1 MTDALRSPRGWD
13 SELHFIE
20 AVRLALSQI
29 RVQKLKSFFTLLG
42 VVIGV
47 MFLIAVVSIVEGMSR
62 YVEEDFAA
70 KIIGKNTF
78 SFRRR
83 PDVNVGNV
91 SDETWREYSRRP
103 RVYERDVAVARGA
116 LPPGTVS
123 AIENMTFAYANSQ
136 YGRPRQ
142 VQVIATETDYFRIKS
157 YNLTSGRLFS
167 PQEAELGT
175 PVVIIGTEIATHFF
189 KGLDPIGRELRIG
202 GTPYNIIGL
211 LEKQGN
217 VFGFSLDRMVIGPYK
232 SPLSRVTNPRG
243 DIDALVVQAP
253 SRELLDDAMESVREV
268 MRGFR
273 RLPPARPDN
282 FALETSDAALSFF
295 DELKGK
301 LILFGTA
308 LPAIGLV
315 VGAMVI
321 MNIMLVAVAERTRE
335 IGIRKALGAKRK
347 DILSQF
353 LVESATLSVFGAAIG
368 IGLGIALAKI
378 VAAVSPLPAS
388 VAPWSIALALLVGA
402 GVGIVAGMYP
412 ASRAAR
418 LDPITA
424 LRQE

>member
-1 MTDALRSPRGWD
+1 V
-13 SELHFIE
+13 HFFE

-103 RVYERDVAVARGA
+103 RLYEPDIAVARGA

-123 AIENMTFAYANSQ
+123 AVENMTFAYANSQ

-157 YNLTSGRLFS
+157 YNLTSGRVFS
-167 PQEAELGT
+167 PQEAQLGT
-175 PVVIIGTEIATHFF
+175 PVVIIGTEVASHFF
-189 KGLDPIGRELRIG
+189 RGLDPLGRELRIG
-202 GTPYNIIGL
+202 GTPYTVIGL
-211 LEKQGN
+211 MEKQGN

-253 SRELLDDAMESVREV
+253 SREMLDEAMESVREV

-335 IGIRKALGAKRK
+335 IGIRKALGAKRR

-353 LVESATLSVFGAAIG
+353 LVESATLSVLGAAIG
-368 IGLGIALAKI
+368 IGLGIALAK
-378 VAAVSPLPAS
+378 VGAAVSPLPAS
-388 VAPWSIALALLVGA
+388 VAPWSILLALVVGA

>member
-1 MTDALRSPRGWD
+1 V
-13 SELHFIE
+13 HFLE

-103 RVYERDVAVARGA
+103 RVYEPDVAVARSA

-123 AIENMTFAYANSQ
+123 AVENMTFAYANTQ
-136 YGRPRQ
+136 FARPRQ
-142 VQVIATETDYFRIKS
+142 VQVIATESDYFKIKS
-157 YNLTSGRLFS
+157 YNLTNGRLFS

-175 PVVIIGTEIATHFF
+175 PVVIIGTEVASHFF
-189 KGLDPIGRELRIG
+189 RGLDPIGRVIRVG
-202 GTPYNIIGL
+202 GSPYTVIGL

-232 SPLSRVTNPRG
+232 SSLSRVTNPRG

-253 SRELLDDAMESVREV
+253 SRELLDDAMESVREA

-273 RLPPARPDN
+273 RLGPARPDN

-295 DELKGK
+295 EELKGR

-335 IGIRKALGAKRK
+335 IGIRKALGAKRR

-368 IGLGIALAKI
+368 IGLGIALAKV

-388 VAPWSIALALLVGA
+388 VAPWSILLALLVGA

-418 LDPITA
+418 LDPIAA

>member
-1 MTDALRSPRGWD
+1 MQ
-13 SELHFIE
+13 FFE
-20 AVRLALSQI
+20 AIRLALSQI

-103 RVYERDVAVARGA
+103 RIYEPDVAVARGA

-123 AIENMTFAYANSQ
+123 AVENMTFAYANSQ
-136 YGRPRQ
+136 YARPRQ
-142 VQVIATETDYFRIKS
+142 VQVIATEADYFRIKA
-157 YNLTSGRLFS
+157 YNLTSGRVFS
-167 PQEAELGT
+167 PQEAQLGT
-175 PVVIIGTEIATHFF
+175 PVVIIGTEVASHFF
-189 KGLDPIGRELRIG
+189 RGLDPLGREIRVG
-202 GTPYNIIGL
+202 GSPYTVIGL

-232 SPLSRVTNPRG
+232 STLSRVTNPRG

-253 SRELLDDAMESVREV
+253 SREMLDDAMESVREV

-335 IGIRKALGAKRK
+335 IGIRKALGAKRR

-378 VAAVSPLPAS
+378 IAAVSPLPAS
-388 VAPWSIALALLVGA
+388 VAPWSIALALAVGA

-418 LDPITA
+418 LDPIAA

>member
-1 MTDALRSPRGWD
+1 V
-13 SELHFIE
+13 HFFE

-103 RVYERDVAVARGA
+103 RVYEPDVAVARAA

-123 AIENMTFAYANSQ
+123 AVENMTFAYANSQ
-136 YGRPRQ
+136 WARPRQ
-142 VQVIATETDYFRIKS
+142 VQVIATESDYFKIKS
-157 YNLTSGRLFS
+157 YNLTNGRLFS

-175 PVVIIGTEIATHFF
+175 PVVIIGTEVATHFF
-189 KGLDPIGRELRIG
+189 RGLDPIGREIRIG
-202 GTPYNIIGL
+202 GTPYTIIGL

-232 SPLSRVTNPRG
+232 SSLSRVTNPRG

-253 SRELLDDAMESVREV
+253 SRELLDDAMESVREA

-273 RLPPARPDN
+273 RLGPARPDN

-295 DELKGK
+295 DELKGR

-335 IGIRKALGAKRK
+335 IGIRKALGAKRR

-368 IGLGIALAKI
+368 IGLGIALAKV

-388 VAPWSIALALLVGA
+388 VAPWSILLALVVGA

-418 LDPITA
+418 LDPIAA

>member
-1 MTDALRSPRGWD
+1 MQ
-13 SELHFIE
+13 FFE

-103 RVYERDVAVARGA
+103 RVFEPDVAVARSA

-123 AIENMTFAYANSQ
+123 AVENMTFAYANTQ
-136 YGRPRQ
+136 FARPRQ
-142 VQVIATETDYFRIKS
+142 VQVIATEADYFKIKS
-157 YNLTSGRLFS
+157 YNLTNGRLFS

-175 PVVIIGTEIATHFF
+175 PVVIIGTEVASHFF
-189 KGLDPIGRELRIG
+189 KGLDPLGREIRIG
-202 GTPYNIIGL
+202 GSPYTVIGL

-253 SRELLDDAMESVREV
+253 SREMLDDAIESVREAL
-268 MRGFR
+268 RGFR
-273 RLPPARPDN
+273 KLGPARPDN

-295 DELKGK
+295 DELKGR

-335 IGIRKALGAKRK
+335 IGIRKALGAKRR

-353 LVESATLSVFGAAIG
+353 LVESATLSVVGAAIG
-368 IGLGIALAKI
+368 IGLGIAGAKI
-378 VAAVSPLPAS
+378 IAAVSPLPAS
-388 VAPWSIALALLVGA
+388 VAPWSILLALAVGA

-418 LDPITA
+418 LDPIAA

>member
-1 MTDALRSPRGWD
+1 MQFL
-13 SELHFIE
+13 E

-47 MFLIAVVSIVEGMSR
+47 MFLIAVVSIVEGMSK

-103 RVYERDVAVARGA
+103 RVYEPDVAVARGA

-123 AIENMTFAYANSQ
+123 AIENMTFAYANTQ
-136 YGRPRQ
+136 FARPRQ
-142 VQVIATETDYFRIKS
+142 VQVIATESDYFKIKS
-157 YNLTSGRLFS
+157 YNLTNGRLFS

-175 PVVIIGTEIATHFF
+175 PVVVIGTEVATHFF
-189 KGLDPIGRELRIG
+189 RGLDPMGREIRIG
-202 GTPYNIIGL
+202 GTPYTVIGL

-232 SPLSRVTNPRG
+232 SSLSRVTNPRG

-253 SRELLDDAMESVREV
+253 SRELLDDAMESVREA

-273 RLPPARPDN
+273 RLGPARPDN

-295 DELKGK
+295 DELKGR

-335 IGIRKALGAKRK
+335 IGIRKALGAKRR

-368 IGLGIALAKI
+368 IGLGIALAKV
-378 VAAVSPLPAS
+378 VAAVSPLPAT
-388 VAPWSIALALLVGA
+388 VAPWSILLALVVGA

-418 LDPITA
+418 LDPIAA

>member
-1 MTDALRSPRGWD
+1 MP
-13 SELHFIE
+13 FFE
-20 AVRLALSQI
+20 AVRLAWSQI

-91 SDETWREYSRRP
+91 SEETWREYSRRP
-103 RVYERDVAVARGA
+103 RIYEPDVAAARSA

-123 AIENMTFAYANSQ
+123 AVENMTFAYANSQ
-136 YGRPRQ
+136 YARPRQ
-142 VQVIATETDYFRIKS
+142 VQVIATEPDYFRIKS
-157 YNLTSGRLFS
+157 YNLTNGRLFS
-167 PQEAELGT
+167 PQEAQLGT
-175 PVVIIGTEIATHFF
+175 PVVIIGTEVASHFF
-189 KGLDPIGRELRIG
+189 RGLDPIGREIRIG
-202 GTPYNIIGL
+202 GTSFNVIGL

-232 SPLSRVTNPRG
+232 SMLSRVTNPRG

-253 SRELLDDAMESVREV
+253 TRELLDDAMESVREV

-335 IGIRKALGAKRK
+335 IGIRKALGAKRR

-368 IGLGIALAKI
+368 IGLGIALAKV

-418 LDPITA
+418 LDPIAA

>member
-1 MTDALRSPRGWD
+1 VN
-13 SELHFIE
+13 FIE

-91 SDETWREYSRRP
+91 TEETWREYSRRP
-103 RVYERDVAVARGA
+103 RVYERDVAVARSA
-116 LPPGTVS
+116 LPPNTLS
-123 AIENMTFAYANSQ
+123 AVENMTFAYANSQ
-136 YGRPRQ
+136 FARPRQ
-142 VQVIATETDYFRIKS
+142 VQVIATESDYFRIKS
-157 YNLTSGRLFS
+157 YVLTSGRLFS

-175 PVVIIGTEIATHFF
+175 PVVIIGTEVASHFF
-189 KGLDPIGRELRIG
+189 RGLDPVGRELRIG
-202 GTPYNIIGL
+202 GMPYSIIGV

-232 SPLSRVTNPRG
+232 SALSRVTNPRG

-253 SRELLDDAMESVREV
+253 SREMLDEAMESVREV

-335 IGIRKALGAKRK
+335 IGIRKALGAKRR

-353 LVESATLSVFGAAIG
+353 LVESATLSVMGAAIG

-378 VAAVSPLPAS
+378 IAAVSPLPAS
-388 VAPWSIALALLVGA
+388 VAPWSILLALAVGA

>member
-1 MTDALRSPRGWD
+1 MQFL
-13 SELHFIE
+13 E
-20 AVRLALSQI
+20 AVRLALTQI

-103 RVYERDVAVARGA
+103 RVYEPDVAVARNA

-123 AIENMTFAYANSQ
+123 AVENMTFAYANTQ
-136 YGRPRQ
+136 FARPRQ
-142 VQVIATETDYFRIKS
+142 VQIIATESDYFKIKS
-157 YNLTSGRLFS
+157 YNLTNGRLFS

-175 PVVIIGTEIATHFF
+175 PVVIIGTEVASHFF
-189 KGLDPIGRELRIG
+189 RGLDPIGREIRVG
-202 GTPYNIIGL
+202 GSPYTVIGL

-232 SPLSRVTNPRG
+232 SSLSRVTNPRG

-253 SRELLDDAMESVREV
+253 SRELLDDAMESVREA

-273 RLPPARPDN
+273 RLGPARPDN

-295 DELKGK
+295 DELKGR

-335 IGIRKALGAKRK
+335 IGIRKALGAKRR

-368 IGLGIALAKI
+368 IGLGIALAKV

-388 VAPWSIALALLVGA
+388 VAPWSILLALVVGA

-418 LDPITA
+418 LDPIAA

>member
-1 MTDALRSPRGWD
+1 VN
-13 SELHFIE
+13 FVE
-20 AVRLALSQI
+20 AIRLALTQI

-103 RVYERDVAVARGA
+103 RIYEPDVAVARSA

-123 AIENMTFAYANSQ
+123 AVENMTFAYANTP
-136 YGRPRQ
+136 YARPRQ
-142 VQVIATETDYFRIKS
+142 VQVIATESDYFRIKS
-157 YNLTSGRLFS
+157 YNLTNGRVFS
-167 PQEAELGT
+167 PQEAQLGT
-175 PVVIIGTEIATHFF
+175 PVVIIGTEVATHFF
-189 KGLDPIGRELRIG
+189 RGLDPVGREIRIG
-202 GTPYNIIGL
+202 GTPYSVIGL

-253 SRELLDDAMESVREV
+253 TRELLDGAMESVREV

-282 FALETSDAALSFF
+282 FALETADAALSFF
-295 DELKGK
+295 DELKGR

-335 IGIRKALGAKRK
+335 IGIRKALGARRS

-353 LVESATLSVFGAAIG
+353 LVESATLSVVGAAIG
-368 IGLGIALAKI
+368 ISLGIGLAKI
-378 VAAVSPLPAS
+378 IAAVSPLPAS
-388 VAPWSIALALLVGA
+388 VAPWSILLALGVGA

-418 LDPITA
+418 LDPIAA